1 MHLAISLSRQRLE
14 LIGGPHPFSAP
25 ISSGAAGIGSEENS
39 GKTPVGHF
47 RIHSKH
53 GENAPADTVFRGRLP
68 QCRTSP
74 QSADSPPPE
83 DSDAILARILTLD
96 GQEPG
101 NANTLARYIYIH
113 GTAHTRLLGRPAS
126 HGCIRMAP
134 DAIIELYPLLPIGT
148 DVFISQ
154 D

>member
-1 MHLAISLSRQRLE
+1 MHLAISLSRQTLE
-14 LIGGPHPFSAP
+14 LIGGPRSFIAP

-68 QCRTSP
+68 QFRQTPQAAGSP
-74 QSADSPPPE
+74 LPDE
-83 DSDAILARILTLD
+83 SDAILARILTLD
-96 GQEPG
+96 GLEPG

-113 GTAHTRLLGRPAS
+113 GTAHTEQLGRPAS

-148 DVFISQ
+148 DVIIRR

>member
-14 LIGGPHPFSAP
+14 LIGGPRPFSAP

-53 GENAPADTVFRGRLP
+53 GENAPADTVFRGHLP

-126 HGCIRMAP
+126 HGCVRMAP
-134 DAIIELYPLLPIGT
+134 DAINELCPLLPIGT

>member
-1 MHLAISLSRQRLE
+1 MKRTAAK
-14 LIGGPHPFSAP
+14 PPSAT
-25 ISSGAAGIGSEENS
+25 SASTANTA
-39 GKTPVGHF
+39 KTP
-47 RIHSKH
+47 
-53 GENAPADTVFRGRLP
+53 RLTP
-68 QCRTSP
+68 SSAAASP
-74 QSADSPPPE
+74 SAADSPPPE

-148 DVFISQ
+148 GVFISQ